1 MERRMERLGQSQQC
15 PTTPYTSDDECHNM
29 RIADYLA
36 RKVEKKRAKVAREWR
51 SKYSVDGSSK
61 RFGDSHIN
69 EVFVWRKKIER
80 DVMEGRIEGNM
91 LSSKA
96 ERKRQMERF
105 GEVEK
110 LKKRREE
117 RDIAKRKREEEMALL
132 ARERARSE
140 VQEWEKKEEEF
151 LLAQRKIRTEKR
163 FCEGRP
169 KPIDILIR
177 LIDSCSNDDDLEKDK
192 NAEPSMVAFEGL
204 NVEELEK
211 LREETKL
218 QLCLDRKTKMHVE
231 YWETVL
237 VVCEDALDHARVCG
251 ERGIHRS
258 IEADVERFLEGK
270 SYNQLE
276 DIESHIESNM
286 RSGNAQE
293 VEFWEAVLKRLCVF
307 KAKARLKSIHAKV
320 LHDRGHIQQN
330 KKPLEVGDGSTDGQ
344 SSSELDE
351 EALGSYP
358 PELMIYDDDDENG
371 EAIDTKYF
379 TRKPKYF
386 NLVHTGYRWN
396 KYNQTHY
403 DHDNPP
409 PKMVVG
415 YKFNIFYPDLL
426 DKARAPTYLIEKDA
440 DRNDTCIVRFRAG
453 PPYQDIAF
461 RIANKEWEYSRKKGF
476 KCNFEGGILR
486 LYFNIKSYSYR
497 R

>member
-1 MERRMERLGQSQQC
+1 
-15 PTTPYTSDDECHNM
+15 M

-80 DVMEGRIEGNM
+80 DVMEGRIEANM

-96 ERKRQMERF
+96 ERKRQIERF

-231 YWETVL
+231 YWET
-237 VVCEDALDHARVCG
+237 
-251 ERGIHRS
+251 
-258 IEADVERFLEGK
+258 
-270 SYNQLE
+270 
-276 DIESHIESNM
+276 
-286 RSGNAQE
+286 
-293 VEFWEAVLKRLCVF
+293 
-307 KAKARLKSIHAKV
+307 
-320 LHDRGHIQQN
+320 N